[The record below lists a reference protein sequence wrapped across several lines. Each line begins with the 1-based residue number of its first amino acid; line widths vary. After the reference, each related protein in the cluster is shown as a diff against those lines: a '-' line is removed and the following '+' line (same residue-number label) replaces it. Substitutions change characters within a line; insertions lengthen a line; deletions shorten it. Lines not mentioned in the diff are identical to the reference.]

1 MRGARRAY
9 FLCISLF
16 MMGGAKQCEFSVAH
30 WSIEMGSR
38 SILLREDQDLW
49 SPLELSSPLSLD
61 LSPPQESS
69 GHPRSFE
76 LRDGDAKKKPWY
88 RRTQKT

>member
-1 MRGARRAY
+1 MRGTRRAY

-38 SILLREDQDLW
+38 SILLRKQGVIK
-49 SPLELSSPLSLD
+49 SSQVKCIINSTVSDDDYGLPCV
-61 LSPPQESS
+61 SS
-69 GHPRSFE
+69 VKQIF
-76 LRDGDAKKKPWY
+76 
-88 RRTQKT
+88 